1 MSTLVT
7 EPGRLG
13 PNPDSVYIYSA
24 RMAQAGGLTYRHLNS
39 PPVKPDGKAVS
50 IEVKRRLGCGSAE
63 ERVLR
68 SNAKYHD
75 NMKTTFTG
83 AGDQVEVMAYR
94 QQRQA

>member
-24 RMAQAGGLTYRHLNS
+24 CMAQAGGLTYLHLNS

-50 IEVKRRLGCGSAE
+50 IEVRRLGCGSAE

-75 NMKTTFTG
+75 NIKTTFTG
-83 AGDQVEVMAYR
+83 AGDQVVVMAYW